1 MSDTLSTPAP
11 AEPPTPPPGD
21 VAGNTAEVRGAE
33 RVSAAVDPATVE
45 RWVDEHG
52 DYLFKFALSRVRNR
66 AMAEDLVQDT
76 FIAALRAWERFKG
89 GSSERSWLCGIL
101 KNKTLDHFRKLGR
114 ETSFT
119 DLEFLSDECA
129 EKFGPRGFWH
139 HELGPK
145 DWRPE
150 VDEVRHRDEF
160 WHTLHECL
168 SHLPVNPARVFVL
181 REVEGVPSKSICQ
194 TLGISESNLWVM
206 LHRGRMALR
215 ECLEEHWFGPA
226 AEARKE

>member
-1 MSDTLSTPAP
+1 MSEALSS
-11 AEPPTPPPGD
+11 PPPPARPA
-21 VAGNTAEVRGAE
+21 VSTALSEPKR
-33 RVSAAVDPATVE
+33 SAPDATCVK

-52 DYLFKFALSRVRNR
+52 DFLFKYALSRVRNH

-76 FIAALRAWERFKG
+76 FIAALHAWTRFKG

-145 DWRPE
+145 EWRE
-150 VDEVRHRDEF
+150 DVDEVKHRSEF
-160 WHTLHECL
+160 WQTLHDCL
-168 SHLPVNPARVFVL
+168 SHQPANPARVFAL
-181 REVEGVPSKSICQ
+181 REIDGVPSKEICRALNI
-194 TLGISESNLWVM
+194 TESNLWVM
-206 LHRGRMALR
+206 LHRSRMALR
-215 ECLEEHWFGPA
+215 ECLEEHWFGRS
-226 AEARKE
+226 AEGEKA